1 MKTRIISAVVLL
13 PILLAIVLAG
23 PKLLTAVLFG
33 AMASIGAYEL
43 LFGTGL
49 MKNTRLV
56 VYCMVMAF
64 LTSLWSYYR
73 AQHLWAQIGILVFC
87 VVLFADMM
95 ANHVKITF
103 DKLAMCLAA
112 GMIVPFLL
120 TSIVRIHVMPSGRH
134 MILIPFVIAMLSDTG
149 AYFAGRAFGSRKLAP
164 AISPNKTWEG
174 VVGGVISAVLGML
187 LYTLILGVVF
197 KFQVN
202 YLYAVV
208 YGILGKELPTP
219 PDPDRGKK
227 ILLMACIIALVLIN
241 LVLGGLNLLVKHK
254 NTISPEDY
262 SAAEVTVP
270 TVATEPEETVEETVP
285 EETAETE
292 GTEATEQA

>member
-49 MKNTRLV
+49 LKNTRLLI
-56 VYCMVMAF
+56 YCMVMAF
-64 LTSLWSYYR
+64 LTAIWSFSG

-103 DKLAMCLAA
+103 DKLSMCLVS
-112 GMIVPFLL
+112 GLIVPYLL

-174 VVGGVISAVLGML
+174 VIGGVISAVLGML
-187 LYTLILGVVF
+187 LYTLILGLVF
-197 KFQVN
+197 RFQVN

-208 YGILGKELPTP
+208 YGILGSAIGVFGDLCLSVIKRQTGIKDYGNLIPGHGGIL
-219 PDPDRGKK
+219 DRFDSMLFVGTLTEAL
-227 ILLMACIIALVLIN
+227 LLM
-241 LVLGGLNLLVKHK
+241 
-254 NTISPEDY
+254 
-262 SAAEVTVP
+262 VP
-270 TVATEPEETVEETVP
+270 VAV
-285 EETAETE
+285 A
-292 GTEATEQA
+292 G

>member
-33 AMASIGAYEL
+33 TMASIGAYEL

-49 MKNTRLV
+49 VKNTRLV

-103 DKLAMCLAA
+103 DKLAMCVVA
-112 GMIVPFLL
+112 GLIVPFLL

-164 AISPNKTWEG
+164 AISPNKNWEG

-208 YGILGKELPTP
+208 YGILGSAIGVFGDLCLSVIKRQTGIKDYGNLIPGHGGIL
-219 PDPDRGKK
+219 DRFDSMLFVGTLTEVL
-227 ILLMACIIALVLIN
+227 LLMI
-241 LVLGGLNLLVKHK
+241 
-254 NTISPEDY
+254 P
-262 SAAEVTVP
+262 
-270 TVATEPEETVEETVP
+270 VAV
-285 EETAETE
+285 A
-292 GTEATEQA
+292 G

>member
-1 MKTRIISAVVLL
+1 MLPLKNTTAETVVLEALKMKTRIISAVVLL
-13 PILLAIVLAG
+13 PILLAIVLAA

-33 AMASIGAYEL
+33 VMASIGAYEL

-49 MKNTRLV
+49 LKNTRLLI
-56 VYCMVMAF
+56 YSMVMAF
-64 LTSLWSYYR
+64 FTAIWSYYR

-95 ANHVKITF
+95 VNHVKITF

-112 GMIVPFLL
+112 GLIVPYLL

-134 MILIPFVIAMLSDTG
+134 LILIPFVIAMLSDTG

-174 VVGGVISAVLGML
+174 VAGGVISAVLGML

-197 KFQVN
+197 QFHVN

-208 YGILGKELPTP
+208 YGILGSAIGVFGDLCLSVIKRQTGIKDYGNLIPGHGGIL
-219 PDPDRGKK
+219 DRFDSMLFVGTLTEVL
-227 ILLMACIIALVLIN
+227 LLMI
-241 LVLGGLNLLVKHK
+241 
-254 NTISPEDY
+254 P
-262 SAAEVTVP
+262 
-270 TVATEPEETVEETVP
+270 VAV
-285 EETAETE
+285 A
-292 GTEATEQA
+292 G